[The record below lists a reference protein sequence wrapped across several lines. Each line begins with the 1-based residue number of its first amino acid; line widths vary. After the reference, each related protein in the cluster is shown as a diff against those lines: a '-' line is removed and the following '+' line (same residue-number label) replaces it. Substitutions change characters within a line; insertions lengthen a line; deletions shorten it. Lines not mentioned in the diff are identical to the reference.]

1 MNCKEFSTLLDA
13 YVDGSLSKAEA
24 DQMRDHAAACPD
36 CAAMLTLL
44 NDARRM
50 DEEIEVPEN
59 FSSSWRQTIREEETM
74 EEKKVRKYPWKSLL
88 VAAAVLVFVLGGT
101 ALTRDSMPART
112 AVRNTN
118 TQTTASAK
126 ALGSYDGGVHR
137 VAAGGASNV
146 RYDGAMAFEEPMMA
160 AAYDDYDDYDAPEME
175 EAQEEPAASGESGT
189 ARQEKIIRNASFTVK
204 TTDYDTDLDRLQS
217 LARDMGGRVEYLNT
231 YGDAST
237 GQTRSASLTLRIPA
251 QRLDEFLAGAEGIGN
266 VTAMTQE
273 MQDVSDSYYDVK
285 TRLETQQKK
294 LERLQSMFTSADKVS
309 DLIEIESA
317 IADAQ
322 YYIDRYTSQLKSY
335 DAKVDYS
342 TVSVSVKEVRV
353 TEMKE
358 VTLGQRI
365 SEGFQDSLQA
375 GMEFLEDMAI
385 FLVSTLP
392 WLIAIGAAA
401 LVVRLIVRK
410 VRKNRKGKKDQ

>member
-24 DQMRDHAAACPD
+24 DQMRAHAAACPD

-50 DEEIEVPEN
+50 DEEIEVPET

-74 EEKKVRKYPWKSLL
+74 EEKKVRKYPWKSWLA
-88 VAAAVLVFVLGGT
+88 AAAVLVFVLGGT

-112 AVRNTN
+112 SVRNAN

-126 ALGSYDGGVHR
+126 DAGSYNGGVR
-137 VAAGGASNV
+137 RLAAGGASNV
-146 RYDGAMAFEEPMMA
+146 QYDAMALEMPMMA
-160 AAYDDYDDYDAPEME
+160 ASYDDYDAPEME
-175 EAQEEPAASGESGT
+175 EAADEPAAFGESGA

-204 TTDYDTDLDRLQS
+204 TTDYDADLERLQV

-237 GQTRSASLTLRIPA
+237 GQTRSATLTLRIPA

-294 LERLQSMFTSADKVS
+294 LERLQNMFTSADKVS

-375 GMEFLEDMAI
+375 GMEFLEDMVI
-385 FLVSTLP
+385 FLVSALP

-401 LVVRLIVRK
+401 LAVRLIVRK
-410 VRKNRKGKKDQ
+410 IRKNRKGKKEN